1 MVRPTFGFALDSD
14 SWGHIVGRIQECGAD
29 PGVSGGCCGPK
40 KAGAL
45 GAASLLE
52 LSSQQE
58 APQTSLPALMPFIL
72 CCLPRA
78 CRLPPPPRSHTL
90 GRQVAPECPHSPAG
104 QGAPSKALPTDCT
117 PICYM
122 QVTAGSTH
130 LPPLRCSFA
139 SSCDAHMPLQNVPRE
154 GRMHGVVTLPSV
166 ALMCD

>member
-78 CRLPPPPRSHTL
+78 CRLPPPP
-90 GRQVAPECPHSPAG
+90 PFPHPREAG
-104 QGAPSKALPTDCT
+104 GARVPALP
-117 PICYM
+117 
-122 QVTAGSTH
+122 SW
-130 LPPLRCSFA
+130 
-139 SSCDAHMPLQNVPRE
+139 PRGPE
-154 GRMHGVVTLPSV
+154 QGP
-166 ALMCD
+166 AY